1 MDFETEQ
8 FMLTERY
15 IIDLEIIN
23 DLYSKV
29 PPNLYYS
36 RYNYLISVQ
45 LFEYYHNCKL
55 LLQKY
60 SQ

>member
-1 MDFETEQ
+1 MDFETEMH
-8 FMLTERY
+8 MLTQIY
-15 IIDLEIIN
+15 INDLNVIN

-29 PPNLYYS
+29 PDGLFYS

-45 LFEYYHNCKL
+45 LFEYYYNCKL

-60 SQ
+60 S